1 MDGFPEPE
9 IARGVADYLLEDAF
23 PGGPVYPRHAVAA
36 MPRTAILLSSRT
48 PDQVWRA
55 LQAASGSPP
64 EIRPARIVA
73 LGDGLLL
80 PKVQSAKHDIP
91 LALQGFL
98 DRGGVVHSVGTCIGL
113 RYRDGGDACVE
124 STILDLV
131 EIVRESDEVLVFE

>member
-1 MDGFPEPE
+1 MGGVQEPG

-23 PGGPVYPRHAVAA
+23 PGGPVYPRHAAA
-36 MPRTAILLSSRT
+36 VPRTAVLLSSRA
-48 PDQVWRA
+48 PDKVWRA
-55 LQAASGSPP
+55 LEAASESPP
-64 EIRPARIVA
+64 EVRPARIVA
-73 LGDGLLL
+73 LGDGLQL
-80 PKVQSAKHDIP
+80 PKVRSDRHDVP
-91 LALQGFL
+91 GALRRFL